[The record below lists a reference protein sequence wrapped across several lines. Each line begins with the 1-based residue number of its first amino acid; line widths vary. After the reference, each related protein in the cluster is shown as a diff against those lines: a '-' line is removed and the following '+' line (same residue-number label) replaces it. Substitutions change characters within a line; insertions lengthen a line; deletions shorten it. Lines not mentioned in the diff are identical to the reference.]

1 MKWQWKLP
9 LALLVAFV
17 LSLGLF
23 PISSSAAEVEVS
35 TYDDLKKA
43 IDNASDE
50 MTIKLG
56 NDLELKEDTQSI
68 EINDS
73 KKITLLGNGHTIKFT
88 GKENG
93 ITVSGKDTSLTLGGD
108 DAGKLVISGPD
119 ADKPNV
125 DPKNPETIE
134 NVKYEDTSR
143 EAPLINVKDDAAL
156 TMNDGVTLTDNCCL
170 LYTSPSPRDCS

>member
-43 IDNASDE
+43 IDNASGE

-56 NDLELKEDTQSI
+56 NDLELKEDTQSM
-68 EINDS
+68 
-73 KKITLLGNGHTIKFT
+73 TARRLRFLAM
-88 GKENG
+88 
-93 ITVSGKDTSLTLGGD
+93 DTQ
-108 DAGKLVISGPD
+108 
-119 ADKPNV
+119 
-125 DPKNPETIE
+125 
-134 NVKYEDTSR
+134 
-143 EAPLINVKDDAAL
+143 
-156 TMNDGVTLTDNCCL
+156 
-170 LYTSPSPRDCS
+170 